1 MSYQG
6 QLSASSSQ
14 ALRVIVL
21 EDDPLLRERIL
32 MPGLADHG
40 FRVTGSATAAELYRN
55 MLAQRFDIAVLDI
68 GVPDED
74 GLTVARHLRSIS
86 SIGIVMLSAS
96 QARTDRI
103 QAMTNGAD
111 MFLSKPIDIELLAAS
126 LYSLVRRMQVVTTWQ
141 DAPKPAAAVS
151 IPPRGW
157 HLETDGWCLL
167 SPRGAVIALSVPE
180 RCIMQQLIAKQGTPV
195 SRSELIGALSQ
206 DAYEFDPHRLEMLVY
221 RLRRKAS
228 EQSGETLPLL
238 TARGSGYVFAKGV
251 SEVELAS

>member
-6 QLSASSSQ
+6 QTSSLPLQ

-74 GLTVARHLRSIS
+74 GLTVARHLLRIS

-96 QARTDRI
+96 QPRTDPI
-103 QAMTNGAD
+103 QAMTKGAD

-126 LYSLVRRMQVVTTWQ
+126 LYS
-141 DAPKPAAAVS
+141 
-151 IPPRGW
+151 
-157 HLETDGWCLL
+157 
-167 SPRGAVIALSVPE
+167 
-180 RCIMQQLIAKQGTPV
+180 
-195 SRSELIGALSQ
+195 
-206 DAYEFDPHRLEMLVY
+206 
-221 RLRRKAS
+221 
-228 EQSGETLPLL
+228 
-238 TARGSGYVFAKGV
+238 
-251 SEVELAS
+251 